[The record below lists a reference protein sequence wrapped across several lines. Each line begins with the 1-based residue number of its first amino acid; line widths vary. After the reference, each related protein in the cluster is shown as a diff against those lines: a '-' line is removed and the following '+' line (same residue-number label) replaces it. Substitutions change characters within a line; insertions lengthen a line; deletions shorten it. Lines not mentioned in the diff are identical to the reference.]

1 MSWKHTFKKI
11 SLFNEKN
18 ARKYKADACSVV
30 KWHTG
35 SNKHNAVIYNQN
47 KHITNSIRPEE

>member
-1 MSWKHTFKKI
+1 MSWKHTLKKI

-18 ARKYKADACSVV
+18 ARKYKADVCSVV

-35 SNKHNAVIYNQN
+35 SIKHNAVIYNQN